1 MKSPK
6 STDEPDTGGISRERL
21 LLSLHAGAME
31 SQPWATFLSQVNIAL
46 RSSYANIVFRQP
58 DGKSVLAD
66 LAQGDPDI
74 LEARRQY
81 WDTPSS
87 YLSSDRGMATG
98 RSYRL
103 LELVD
108 VEQPLKRSYYQ
119 HFLQP
124 AGLSAILIAR
134 LGAEGGYQA
143 WFSVARRAEV
153 PDYSTEDQMLFD
165 TLLPH
170 LDVALSNFAQNERY
184 RFRAVVGS
192 FISSRFELAAL
203 TVSEGGKILGMEPAA
218 QAILENATD
227 VLTTASGRLTFREV
241 YLQQRM
247 AEALRTAASGQNS
260 RAIVFHIGEERVEML
275 VQPFLATLPQAPIR
289 PAAVIYLHR
298 DRHLAGREEE
308 MRVALNEMYDLSP
321 VEADIAL
328 GISRGRT
335 MVQLASDLNLSENTI
350 RSYSKPIY
358 AKLGV
363 SRQVDLVRI
372 LLTSLARLA

>member
-1 MKSPK
+1 MKRLKGTEKPG
-6 STDEPDTGGISRERL
+6 TGGISREQL
-21 LLSLHAGAME
+21 LLSLHAGAIE
-31 SQPWATFLSQVNIAL
+31 SKPWATFLSQVNIAL
-46 RSSYANIVFRQP
+46 RSSYANVVFRQP

-81 WDTPSS
+81 SETPSS
-87 YLSSDRGMATG
+87 YLSSDRGMVIG

-103 LELVD
+103 LELFD

-119 HFLQP
+119 NFLKP
-124 AGLSAILIAR
+124 AGLRAILIAR
-134 LGAEGGYQA
+134 LAEEGGYQG
-143 WFSVARRAEV
+143 WFSVARREEV
-153 PDYSTEDQMLFD
+153 PDYSTEDKRLFD
-165 TLLPH
+165 SLLPH
-170 LDVALSNFAQNERY
+170 LEVALNNFAQNERY

-192 FISSRFELAAL
+192 FISSRLELTAI
-203 TVSEGGKILGMEPAA
+203 TVSEGGRILGMEPAA
-218 QAILENATD
+218 QTILENAAG
-227 VLTTASGRLTFREV
+227 VLTTASGRLAFRERH
-241 YLQQRM
+241 LQARM
-247 AEALRTAASGQNS
+247 AEALRTATSGQTS
-260 RAIVFHIGEERVEML
+260 RAIVFHVGDERVEML
-275 VQPFLATLPQAPIR
+275 VQPFVATMPQAAIR

-298 DRHLAGREEE
+298 DRQMRGREEE
-308 MRVALNEMYDLSP
+308 MRSALNEMYDLSL

-335 MVQLASDLNLSENTI
+335 MAQLAGDLNLSENTI